1 MIRPSSICTVCC
13 RAALL
18 GDWLVIWIWNTIWS
32 IQTLNKL
39 FSLCFKRFKWHNI
52 FNYTISL
59 KLCLIFLIL
68 SIKWCQ
74 HRASRKEWYMW
85 RFFFFVKNTVYPIIL
100 CSNPIVSCVHMYFI
114 LTCVNPLLSCVNFV
128 LSLRCFFLKI
138 TLRVL
143 YMFIWLCMFAFAS

>member
-1 MIRPSSICTVCC
+1 M
-13 RAALL
+13 
-18 GDWLVIWIWNTIWS
+18 VIWIWNTIWS

-74 HRASRKEWYMW
+74 HRASRKVWYMW
-85 RFFFFVKNTVYPIIL
+85 RNYFLSRTPFTLSYSVAIRSYRVCTCILYSPALILSYRAWILSYHFVVFFN
-100 CSNPIVSCVHMYFI
+100 
-114 LTCVNPLLSCVNFV
+114 
-128 LSLRCFFLKI
+128 KI

>member
-1 MIRPSSICTVCC
+1 MPSSICTVCC

-85 RFFFFVKNTVYPIIL
+85 RNYFLSRTPFTLSYCVAIRSYRVCTCILYSPSLILSYRAWILSYHFVV
-100 CSNPIVSCVHMYFI
+100 
-114 LTCVNPLLSCVNFV
+114 
-128 LSLRCFFLKI
+128 FLKK
-138 TLRVL
+138 
-143 YMFIWLCMFAFAS
+143 

>member
-1 MIRPSSICTVCC
+1 MPSSICTVCC

-85 RFFFFVKNTVYPIIL
+85 RNYFLSRTPFTLSYCVAIRSYRVCTCILYSSTLILSYRAWILSYHFVV
-100 CSNPIVSCVHMYFI
+100 
-114 LTCVNPLLSCVNFV
+114 
-128 LSLRCFFLKI
+128 FLKK
-138 TLRVL
+138 
-143 YMFIWLCMFAFAS
+143 

>member
-1 MIRPSSICTVCC
+1 MPSSICTVCC

-85 RFFFFVKNTVYPIIL
+85 RNYFLSRTPFTLSYCVAIRSYRVCTCILHSSTLILSYRAWILSYHFVV
-100 CSNPIVSCVHMYFI
+100 
-114 LTCVNPLLSCVNFV
+114 
-128 LSLRCFFLKI
+128 FLKK
-138 TLRVL
+138 
-143 YMFIWLCMFAFAS
+143 